1 MGIIEGTV
9 YVQIAGACD
18 DINDAN
24 VRMVSGVETSDS
36 KRDQEERRSL
46 ERNHELCAMGM
57 IDMG

>member
-1 MGIIEGTV
+1 MGMIEGKV
-9 YVQIAGACD
+9 YVHIAGACD

-46 ERNHELCAMGM
+46 E
-57 IDMG
+57 